1 MRGHDMRG
9 RETAFT
15 FAAACL
21 AALLQIAAMVVAFTS
36 DERDEPELAD
46 VVAPSR

>member
-1 MRGHDMRG
+1 MRG
-9 RETAFT
+9 REIAIT

-21 AALLQIAAMVVAFTS
+21 AALLQIAAMVLAFTS
-36 DERDEPELAD
+36 DERDEPELAN

>member
-1 MRGHDMRG
+1 MRG
-9 RETAFT
+9 RETAIM

-21 AALLQIAAMVVAFTS
+21 AALLQITAMVVAMAFTS
-36 DERDEPELAD
+36 DERDESELAD